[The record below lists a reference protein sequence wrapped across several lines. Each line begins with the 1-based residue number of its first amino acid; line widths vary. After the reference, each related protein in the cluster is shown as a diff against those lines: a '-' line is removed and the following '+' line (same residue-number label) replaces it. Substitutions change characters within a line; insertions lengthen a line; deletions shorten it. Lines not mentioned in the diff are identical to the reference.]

1 MMDPIDYAGLKKK
14 QRAIRG
20 GFPESVGLRVHR
32 AISWIGRAEMAGQDD
47 DACFIFLWI
56 AFNAAYANERDFQI
70 AVQSEREVFLEYF
83 RKFMS
88 LDTDSRIYSAIWQR
102 FSGPV
107 RLLMGSRFLYNPFWQ
122 HHNGIAGFAD
132 WEQRFNASHSAFLYA
147 FQAGD
152 TARVLSFVF
161 NRLYVLRNQVVHGG
175 STWNSSVNRNQVRDG
190 AAILGFL
197 LPVFIDLMMDN
208 PHTDWGRPFYP
219 VVA

>member
-1 MMDPIDYAGLKKK
+1 MDHAGLKAK

-20 GFPESVGLRVHR
+20 GFPESVGLRIHR

-47 DACFIFLWI
+47 DARFIFLWI
-56 AFNAAYANERDFQI
+56 AFNAAYANERDFQV

-83 RKFMS
+83 RKLVS
-88 LDTDSRIYSAIWQR
+88 LDADRRIYLAIWQR

-107 RLLMGSRFLYNPFWQ
+107 RVLMESRFLYNPFWQ

-132 WEQRFNASHSAFLYA
+132 WEERFNVSRRAFLHA
-147 FQAGD
+147 FEAGD

-197 LPVFIDLMMDN
+197 LPVFVDLMMDN
-208 PHTDWGRPFYP
+208 PQSDWGRPFYP